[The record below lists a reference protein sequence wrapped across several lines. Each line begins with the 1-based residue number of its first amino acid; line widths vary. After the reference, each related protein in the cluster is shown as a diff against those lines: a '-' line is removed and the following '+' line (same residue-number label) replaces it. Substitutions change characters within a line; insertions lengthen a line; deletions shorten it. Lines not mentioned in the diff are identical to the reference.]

1 MHRELPQGVEK
12 SVIATKITPSK
23 AVSRG
28 NLTVNGAVMSMMFG
42 VPAFAFAVPLLL
54 GLDVQTA
61 GAAAGLAFIASWPL
75 AWLTWSVLVVR
86 WRVWAYERVDDLDE
100 LKMHAVAAGL
110 IWRDG
115 HFFERT
121 EIRSQ
126 LQRKRIR
133 ELEQAWV
140 AKRGDRG

>member
-1 MHRELPQGVEK
+1 
-12 SVIATKITPSK
+12 
-23 AVSRG
+23 
-28 NLTVNGAVMSMMFG
+28 MSMMFG
-42 VPAFAFAVPLLL
+42 VPAFALATTLLL
-54 GLDVQTA
+54 GFDVQTA
-61 GAAAGLAFIASWPL
+61 GAAAGLTFFASWPL
-75 AWLTWSVLVVR
+75 AWLTWSLLVVR

-126 LQRKRIR
+126 HQRKRIR
-133 ELEQAWV
+133 DLELAWA
-140 AKRGDRG
+140 AKSGGRG